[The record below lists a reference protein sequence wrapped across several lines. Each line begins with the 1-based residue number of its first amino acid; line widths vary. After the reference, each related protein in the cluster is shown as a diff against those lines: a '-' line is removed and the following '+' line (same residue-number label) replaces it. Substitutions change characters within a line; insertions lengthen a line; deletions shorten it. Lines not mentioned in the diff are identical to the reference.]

1 VSAGYQRNES
11 FSDATGSAIREG
23 QQRHQVSQPPVL
35 PAGGTLSGNES
46 WPTPRA
52 VERQHAQAP
61 ALPGVLNTLLH
72 DGRIAV
78 PHWFGLVVHRVHP

>member
-1 VSAGYQRNES
+1 VSAGYQRSEL

-23 QQRHQVSQPPVL
+23 QQRHRVSQPPVL

-46 WPTPRA
+46 SPALRA
-52 VERQHAQAP
+52 VEHQHVQAP
-61 ALPGVLNTLLH
+61 ALPAVLNTPLI